1 MAAVVPRGE
10 EVVEGAELEDDACL
24 DGAVVGRARRERG
37 DGGAGGLAGG
47 GAESVFLCG
56 IKNE

>member
-47 GAESVFLCG
+47 GAESVFCV
-56 IKNE
+56 E